1 MRGRKIRSMALV
13 GAGVLSLMTGV
24 AVAPASA
31 QPCGYSESGGSAW
44 YNHCTSDGSVV
55 QVMLVY
61 TAGGDSG
68 APVCMHPGLT
78 KIGPSWLY
86 KNAYYVGKLC

>member
-1 MRGRKIRSMALV
+1 MRGRKTGSLALV
-13 GAGVLSLMTGV
+13 GATVFSLMTGV
-24 AVAPASA
+24 AVTPASA
-31 QPCGYSESGGSAW
+31 QPCGYSESSGSAW

-61 TAGGDSG
+61 FDGSTSG
-68 APVCMHPGLT
+68 APVCMRPGL
-78 KIGPSWLY
+78 KKLGPSWLY

>member
-1 MRGRKIRSMALV
+1 
-13 GAGVLSLMTGV
+13 MTGA
-24 AVAPASA
+24 AVSPASA
-31 QPCGYSESGGSAW
+31 RQCGYSESGGSAW

-61 TAGGDSG
+61 FDGGTSG
-68 APVCMHPGLT
+68 APVCMHPGET
-78 KIGPSWLY
+78 KLGPSWLY